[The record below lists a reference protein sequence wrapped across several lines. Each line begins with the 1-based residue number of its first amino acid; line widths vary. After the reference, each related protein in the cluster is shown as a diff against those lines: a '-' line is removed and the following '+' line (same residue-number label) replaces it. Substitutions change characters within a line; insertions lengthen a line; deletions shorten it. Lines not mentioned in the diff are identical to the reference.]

1 MTPRAAPASSSQ
13 ASLVVQT
20 SFLGD
25 VVLTTP
31 LIAALARRGPVD
43 VVVRP
48 DAAALLRGH
57 PDVRSVIVYD
67 KRGADRGVHGMLRVA
82 RAIRALPG
90 PDGASG
96 WRARDRVAYMAQGSP
111 RSAALAL
118 AGGCGERVGFDSSR
132 QARPLYTRIVS
143 FDPSRHHAARLW
155 SLAAA
160 TEDAGG
166 EAPPPRLQPGAR
178 EVAAVDAALGALAGG
193 GFVAVAPGSVWAT
206 KRWPFYP
213 ALAASLAG
221 ELPIVVV
228 GGAGDR
234 ELAAAIVAACPA
246 GRALDVTG
254 RLSLLAST
262 ELLRRAALLVTNDSA
277 PQHLASAV
285 GTPTLT
291 IFGPTVPEFGFGPLA
306 PGSRTTGVQGLA
318 CRPCDPHGPARCP
331 LGHWRCMR
339 DQPAEALVALA
350 RAQLHEPRLAPA
362 PSPP

>member
-1 MTPRAAPASSSQ
+1 MPPRATPASAPQ

-31 LIAALARRGPVD
+31 LLAALARRGPVD

-57 PDVRSVIVYD
+57 PDVRQLIVYD
-67 KRGADRGVHGMLRVA
+67 KRGADRGVRGLLRVA
-82 RAIRALPG
+82 GAIRALPG
-90 PDGASG
+90 PDGVDG

-111 RSAALAL
+111 RSAALAW
-118 AGGCGERVGFDSSR
+118 AGGCGERIGFDSSR
-132 QARPLYTRIVS
+132 QARALYTRVVH

-160 TEDAGG
+160 TGDAG
-166 EAPPPRLQPGAR
+166 AAVPAPRLQPGAA
-178 EVAAVDAALGALAGG
+178 EVAAVDAALQGLGALAAG
-193 GFVAVAPGSVWAT
+193 GFVAVAPGSAWAT
-206 KRWPFYP
+206 KRWPGYP
-213 ALAASLAG
+213 ALAAALAASH
-221 ELPIVVV
+221 PVVVV

-234 ELAAAIVAACPA
+234 ELAAAIVAACPP

-254 RLSLLAST
+254 RLSLLASA

-285 GTPTLT
+285 GTPALT

-306 PGSRTTGVQGLA
+306 PGSRTAGVPDLA

-339 DQPAEALVALA
+339 ELGADALVALA
-350 RAQLHEPRLAPA
+350 RTQLREPRPT
-362 PSPP
+362 PP

>member
-1 MTPRAAPASSSQ
+1 MTPTTGRTFLPQ

-31 LIAALARRGPVD
+31 LLATLARRGPVD

-57 PDVRSVIVYD
+57 PAVRELIVYD
-67 KRGADRGVHGMLRVA
+67 KRGADRGVGGVLRVA
-82 RAIRALPG
+82 RRLRGLPG
-90 PDGASG
+90 PEGVVG

-118 AGGCGERVGFDSSR
+118 AAGCGERVGFDSSR
-132 QARPLYTRIVS
+132 QARPLYTRVVS
-143 FDPSRHHAARLW
+143 YDPSRHHAARLW

-160 TEDAGG
+160 TEDAGV
-166 EAPPPRLQPGAR
+166 EPPAPSLYPGAAER
-178 EVAAVDAALGALAGG
+178 AAVDAALGPLAEG

-206 KRWPFYP
+206 KRWPGYP
-213 ALAASLAG
+213 ALAAALA
-221 ELPIVVV
+221 ETHPVVVV
-228 GGAGDR
+228 GGPGDG
-234 ELAAAIVAACPA
+234 ELARAIVAACPS
-246 GRALDVTG
+246 GRALDATG
-254 RLSLLAST
+254 RLPLLASA
-262 ELLRRAALLVTNDSA
+262 ELLGRASLLVTNDSA
-277 PQHLASAV
+277 PQHLASAM

-306 PGSRTTGVQGLA
+306 PGSRTVGVSDLA

-339 DQPAEALVALA
+339 DQGPDAVAAVARSMLA
-350 RAQLHEPRLAPA
+350 RADHGATP
-362 PSPP
+362 

>member
-1 MTPRAAPASSSQ
+1 MSARATPAPTQ

-31 LIAALARRGPVD
+31 LIAALGRRGPVD

-48 DAAALLRGH
+48 DAAALLRRH
-57 PDVRSVIVYD
+57 PDVRQVIVYD
-67 KRGADRGVHGMLRVA
+67 KRGKDRGVRGMLRVA

-90 PDGASG
+90 PDGVSEWG
-96 WRARDRVAYMAQGSP
+96 PRDRVAYMAQGSP

-118 AGGCGERVGFDSSR
+118 LGGCAERVGFDSSR
-132 QARPLYTRIVS
+132 QARPLYTRIVA

-160 TEDAGG
+160 TEDAGV
-166 EAPPPRLQPGAR
+166 EVPAPRLAPGAD
-178 EVAAVDAALGALAGG
+178 EVTAVDGALGELAAG

-206 KRWPFYP
+206 KRWPEYP
-213 ALAASLAG
+213 ALAAALAAD
-221 ELPIVVV
+221 LPVVVV
-228 GGAGDR
+228 GGPGDR
-234 ELAAAIVAACPA
+234 ELAAAIVAACPP

-306 PGSRTTGVQGLA
+306 PGSRTAGVAGLV

-339 DQPAEALVALA
+339 EQGADAIVALA
-350 RAQLHEPRLAPA
+350 RAQLREPR
-362 PSPP
+362 PSST